1 MGFLDWLLGECYV
14 GWLKTAL
21 LSVLFAVPIVL
32 LTLAP
37 EDLGGGGSRFLVIAM
52 GYPILALVRHLY
64 WSWREQVILSLID
77 TDRRFAVQ
85 QIEEIK
91 PWRPA
96 LWLKLDSRI
105 KWIESQASVVDTSG
119 SQDDSDAWWR
129 RQER

>member
-21 LSVLFAVPIVL
+21 LSVLLAVPIVM

-37 EDLGGGGSRFLVIAM
+37 EDLDGGGSRFLVIAM

-64 WSWREQVILSLID
+64 WNWREQTILSLID
-77 TDRRFAVQ
+77 TDRRLAVQ

-105 KWIESQASVVDTSG
+105 KWIESRADVVDTSG
-119 SQDDSDAWWR
+119 SQDDSDPWWR
-129 RQER
+129 RQEP